1 MLLKDIHENKVHV
14 DRIINQFIQAGD
26 DLKSRESAIKRLA
39 QENLLSELQFLEIQ
53 ENIDKMDVK
62 KLIKIIKQSKIGQ
75 GVQFLP
81 RLNSDLVHSLTDLL
95 KTIASNKSTADIEKV
110 VKAILNELLH
120 RNIITKGGYKK
131 IKLFIDPL

>member
-1 MLLKDIHENKVHV
+1 MDHILN
-14 DRIINQFIQAGD
+14 RFIDAGD
-26 DLKSRESAIKRLA
+26 DLKSRELTIKRLA

-53 ENIDKMDVK
+53 ENLDKMDVN

-81 RLNSDLVHSLTDLL
+81 RLNSDLVHSLKDLL
-95 KTIASNKSTADIEKV
+95 KTIASNKSNAEIEKV
-110 VKAILNELLH
+110 VKAILNELHH

-131 IKLFIDPL
+131 IKSFIDLL